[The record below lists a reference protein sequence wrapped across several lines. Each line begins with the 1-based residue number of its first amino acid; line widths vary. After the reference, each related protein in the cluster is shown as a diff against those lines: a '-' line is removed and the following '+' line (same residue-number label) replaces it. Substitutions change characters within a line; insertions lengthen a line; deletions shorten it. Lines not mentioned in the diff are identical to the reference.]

1 MSQPDY
7 KSPESKSERIARLI
21 EAEIRSGQLQDG
33 SALSS
38 ESSLVNRFAVS
49 RTTVRK
55 SLGILADKGLIQTK
69 VGIGS
74 FVTYAGN
81 VIDSGPGWSLAL
93 SSVGLR
99 MGTRILK
106 IARVEM
112 DLDCPVRLEGPMLA
126 VDRLRFRE
134 ETGRGL
140 SLERARVPWRDD
152 FAALI
157 ECGLDGGSL
166 SQTLAARGLFPASGE
181 EWANVLPLL
190 GAEDAALMGRDSGT
204 AMLRLR
210 RLTRD
215 ATDHPVEFVE
225 SFLDPELFGLHMT
238 F

>member
-1 MSQPDY
+1 MSQTEQPAH
-7 KSPESKSERIARLI
+7 ESKSERIARLI

-33 SALSS
+33 STLSS
-38 ESSLVNRFAVS
+38 ENSLVTRFAVS

-55 SLGILADKGLIQTK
+55 SLGILAEKGLIRTK

-74 FVTYAGN
+74 FVTYAGS

-93 SSVGLR
+93 SASDMR
-99 MGTRILK
+99 TGTRILR
-106 IARVEM
+106 IARIQM
-112 DLDCPVRLEGPMLA
+112 DLDCPTGLAGEVLA

-140 SLERARVPWRDD
+140 SLERARVPWRAD
-152 FAALI
+152 FEILI
-157 ECGLDGGSL
+157 EDGLDGGSL
-166 SQTLAARGLFPASGE
+166 SQTLSARGLHPASGE
-181 EWANVLPLL
+181 EWANVLPALSP
-190 GAEDAALMGRDSGT
+190 EDAALMGRTSG
-204 AMLRLR
+204 APMLRLR

-215 ATDHPVEFVE
+215 AAEHPIEFVE